1 MKATIRRSIILILV
15 SLLISPKSFSALW
28 DVVYKANKLP
38 EKSGWLMDNGF
49 NEEEGPGKGQ
59 KRQIVPDNLK
69 GDVRNLR
76 LRTNNKLLHID
87 DNKQGRRIMWFKTF
101 KGEGNP
107 TAGITVVARVKSVPT
122 DKLHPLEGTQERN
135 IGLSDGINPS
145 DEVTFWPDRVQLG
158 IGPPVGDEVKTH
170 KLKGDIFHTYR
181 VTLDDSGVRLYVDG
195 LLALEMA
202 GGVPADHWRAVH
214 LHEIKDK
221 PVGPAVTIGVAQAH
235 DSVQDLYFDYVLVSF
250 SGARPP
256 GGDIPHGLIRE
267 YLAVDPSEKIATR
280 WAKIKSSK

>member
-1 MKATIRRSIILILV
+1 MKTDIKLLIILILV

-28 DVVYKANKLP
+28 DVVYKADKVP
-38 EKSGWLMDNGF
+38 EKSGWLIDTGF
-49 NEEEGPGKGQ
+49 GEGKGQ
-59 KRQIVPDNLK
+59 KREIVNDKVGN
-69 GDVRNLR
+69 V
-76 LRTNNKLLHID
+76 RTNNKLLHID
-87 DNKQGRRIMWFKTF
+87 DKQPGQRVMWFKTF
-101 KGEGNP
+101 RGEGNP
-107 TAGITVVARVKSVPT
+107 AAGITVVARVKSVPT
-122 DKLHPLEGTQERN
+122 EKLHPLESTQERN

-158 IGPPVGDEVKTH
+158 IGPPIGDEVKTH

-181 VTLDDSGVRLYVDG
+181 VTVDDSGVQLYVDG

-221 PVGPAVTIGVAQAH
+221 PIGPAVTIGVAQGH
-235 DSVQDLYFDYVLVSF
+235 DSAQDLYFDYVLVSF

-256 GGDIPHGLIRE
+256 GGDFPRGLIRE
-267 YLAVDPSEKIATR
+267 YLAVDPSEKITTR